1 MLQENRCHSGH
12 NWVVCLENFPLL
24 ARQEAGIYDAMAS
37 SLNGDVNSLK
47 EENKNSKMYKDLIKT
62 IRGAFEND
70 ITCQKK

>member
-1 MLQENRCHSGH
+1 M
-12 NWVVCLENFPLL
+12 L

-47 EENKNSKMYKDLIKT
+47 EENKNSKMYKDLVKT